1 MTIDE
6 CRIKEF
12 YLFYLLKRAERSL
25 RLVGIVAPAPRRA
38 TSTIRQSTFLVVSY
52 EGGGI
57 RELNPDPPPAEN
69 HKPVDWN
76 KTGIKFRGQLR
87 DIVTAQPMFK
97 QAAMPAHFSEQKGIW
112 C

>member
-1 MTIDE
+1 
-6 CRIKEF
+6 
-12 YLFYLLKRAERSL
+12 
-25 RLVGIVAPAPRRA
+25 
-38 TSTIRQSTFLVVSY
+38 
-52 EGGGI
+52 
-57 RELNPDPPPAEN
+57 LNPDPPPAEN